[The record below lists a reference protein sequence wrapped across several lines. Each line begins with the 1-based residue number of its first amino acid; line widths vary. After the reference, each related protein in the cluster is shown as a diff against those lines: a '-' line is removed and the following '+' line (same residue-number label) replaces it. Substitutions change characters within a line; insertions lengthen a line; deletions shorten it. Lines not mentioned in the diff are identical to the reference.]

1 MSTNIEKSV
10 SNLVEAQFPEFYRE
24 EGQMFIAF
32 VKAYYEWME
41 SSGQP
46 LYWGR
51 RLGELRDIDTTI
63 DDFVLRFKNKFL
75 SNIQFNTETNKKLF
89 IKNALDFYRA
99 KGTPRAVD
107 LFFKLVYGLEARVY
121 NPGEDLFKLSDNT
134 WQNERYLEVIPAETN
149 LQFVGQTV
157 FGSYSGATA
166 FCERLVRVKKG
177 SNFIEVLYLAGLN
190 GDFQTFENVETKNLE
205 NNVTTRING
214 SLTSFEILTSTDG
227 FSVGEQ
233 VYVSDGTGKKAR
245 AFVKQTTDY
254 VGVVEFKLL
263 EGGWGYTPQ
272 AEIIGSER
280 SFTFDNIT
288 FENTEWFYHTN
299 PERQFCHI
307 QQDLALVDIDD
318 SNTEITNLVYALSP
332 GNTTIYAYTN
342 NDPVTNPTPIF
353 EALLV
358 DTNDINDNITINYTD
373 ANYRDANGDIIL
385 DAVNGIELFGNTI
398 TTFYTGSNNG
408 YGADGIEIPVET
420 SDPTAITDISAQA
433 NIIAWSDTMTIAYTD
448 SGQNMAKGDVIY
460 QEEPIAKQRYFYG
473 TVANT
478 FVTIADGV
486 QTTYANIERQV
497 GFPRTNK
504 SLFRTTD
511 DTEFTITN
519 LSNVEVGCIGFG
531 SSPDLQAQ
539 QYFTG
544 FGNVYG
550 SNTGFHS
557 SSHDSAS
564 YTDAAIFQ
572 IDTFEEIQSLTPW
585 ASSELLSTELDQVI
599 TGSSSHANLTTAIDY
614 VNENGPTSVDFA
626 TTTLNDALSVS
637 SNAVS
642 IGSIKAIVVT
652 SQGREYARD
661 PFFVVYEPDMYHF
674 ERYDFYIKYKL
685 ENELK
690 SFRIGENII
699 TLNGNP
705 ESTARIKTHNPQTG
719 EITAVRIHVS
729 ARLDPPDDHIY
740 LNDDFRIG
748 DRITGVTSD
757 VSADIEVVDE
767 LRMQSRTGLN
777 ADIESTAF
785 SGVGFATDIEVLD
798 SGFGYFGKRFVT
810 GTLTE
815 GETLNLI
822 SQEQDERTIQALG
835 FLGKQGIAPG
845 IHPNRKSFLSEDK
858 VLADN
863 DFYQEYSYQVLTA
876 LPFDKYKQV
885 LVDVLHVAGTKPFGG
900 YVGTSEVSL
909 DIQANTSISEFTI
922 KSYPVF
928 VNENTFYNH
937 TAEPVNTFYN
947 QSTFYAATA
956 T

>member
-1 MSTNIEKSV
+1 MATNIEKHV

-32 VKAYYEWME
+32 VKAYYEWLE

-46 LYWGR
+46 LYWSR
-51 RLGELRDIDTTI
+51 RLSELRDIDNTI
-63 DDFVLRFKNKFL
+63 DQFILRFKNKFL
-75 SNIQFNTETNKKLF
+75 SNIQFNTQTNKKLF

-99 KGTPRAVD
+99 KGTPRSVD

-134 WQNERYLEVIPAETN
+134 WQNERYLEVIPAQTN
-149 LQFVGQTV
+149 LNFVGQTV
-157 FGSYSGATA
+157 FGAYSGASA

-177 SNFIEVLYLAGLN
+177 SNYIEVLYLTGLD
-190 GDFQTFENVETKNLE
+190 GDFQTFENVETKNLT

-233 VYVSDGTGKKAR
+233 VYVSDGTGKKAK
-245 AFVKQTTDY
+245 AFVKKTTDY
-254 VGVVEFKLL
+254 VGVVEFSLL

-280 SFTFDNIT
+280 SFTLDNIT
-288 FENTEWFYHTN
+288 FEDTEYFYHTD

-307 QQDLALVDIDD
+307 QQDLALIDVDPA
-318 SNTEITNLVYALSP
+318 NTELTTQIYNLPLGETYV
-332 GNTTIYAYTN
+332 YAYTN

-353 EALLV
+353 EGLLV

-373 ANYRDANGDIIL
+373 ATYRDSNGDIIL
-385 DAVNGIELFGNTI
+385 DALNGIELFGNTV
-398 TTFYTGSNNG
+398 TSFWTGSNNG
-408 YGADGIEIPVET
+408 YAADGIEIPVET
-420 SDPTAITDISAQA
+420 SDPAAITDIKAQA
-433 NIIAWSDTMTIAYTD
+433 NIIAWSDTFTIAYT
-448 SGQNMAKGDVIY
+448 GGNLAKGDIIY
-460 QEEPIAKQRYFYG
+460 QHEDIAKQRYFYG
-473 TVANT
+473 EIANT
-478 FVTIADGV
+478 FSRIENSV
-486 QTTYANIERQV
+486 QTNYANIKRTV
-497 GFPRTNK
+497 GFPRTNRM
-504 SLFRTTD
+504 SYRTTD
-511 DTEFTITN
+511 ELEVTITN
-519 LSNVEVGCIGFG
+519 LSNLEVGCIGYG

-539 QYFTG
+539 VYFSG
-544 FGNVYG
+544 FGNTYG
-550 SNTGFHS
+550 TNTGFHS
-557 SSHDSAS
+557 TRHDSAS

-572 IDTFEEIQSLTPW
+572 IDTFEEVQSLTPW
-585 ASSELLSTELDQVI
+585 ASAELISTELDQVI
-599 TGSSSHANLTTAIDY
+599 KGAGGYANLTSAIDY
-614 VNENGPTSVDFA
+614 VNENGPTSVNW
-626 TTTLNDALSVS
+626 TSTTLNDALSVS

-661 PFFVVYEPDMYHF
+661 PFFIVYEPDMYHF

-685 ENELK
+685 ENEQK
-690 SFRIGENII
+690 SFRIGEDII

-705 ESTARIKTHNPQTG
+705 ESTARIKTHNPTTG

-729 ARLDPPDDHIY
+729 ARLDPPDNHVY
-740 LNDDFRIG
+740 LDDDFRIG

-767 LRMQSRTGLN
+767 LRMQPRTGLN
-777 ADIESTAF
+777 ADILAEAF

-798 SGFGYFGKRFVT
+798 SGFGYFGKRFVQ
-810 GTLTE
+810 GVLTE
-815 GETLNLI
+815 GETLNMI
-822 SQEQDERTIQALG
+822 SRESDERTIQALG

-845 IHPNRKSFLSEDK
+845 VHPNRKSFLSEDK

-885 LVDVLHVAGTKPFGG
+885 LVDVLHIAGTKPFGG

-909 DIQANTSISEFTI
+909 NIEANTSISEFTI

-928 VNENTFYNH
+928 VNEQTFFTH
-937 TAEPVNTFYN
+937 TAEPVNTFFN
-947 QSTFYAATA
+947 QQTFYAVTA